1 MNTIT
6 YNSNYDT
13 YTAEKLK
20 ERKRKARKIKEE
32 RQAVVGAVIGGL
44 AMGILPIVMFLF
56 WLAFGYP
63 L

>member
-1 MNTIT
+1 MNTT
-6 YNSNYDT
+6 AYNSNHDT

-20 ERKRKARKIKEE
+20 ERKRKSRKIKEE
-32 RQAVVGAVIGGL
+32 RQAVVGAIIGGL
-44 AMGILPIVMFLF
+44 AMGITPIVMFLF

>member
-20 ERKRKARKIKEE
+20 ERKRKSREIKEE
-32 RQAVVGAVIGGL
+32 RQAVVGAIIGGL
-44 AMGILPIVMFLF
+44 AMFSVFAGMIAFYI
-56 WLAFGYP
+56 AFGYP

>member
-13 YTAEKLK
+13 CTAEKLK